1 MSVVRSKICGITRIE
16 DALIAAE
23 AGADAIGLVFYAKSP
38 RAVSIQQARDIVA
51 ALPAFAEAISMALNL
66 RYDSTLAD
74 FHLTASFTTWNIEEA
89 EGGIYAG
96 VWQSTP
102 GKWRIV
108 YDEWEYFH
116 ILEGHSVVTE
126 DGGEPVHLKA
136 GDRLILR
143 PGFKGTWEVLE
154 TTRKDYVIR
163 L

>member
-1 MSVVRSKICGITRIE
+1 MPASLPFDIASVEPE
-16 DALIAAE
+16 DGAPAADRLIS
-23 AGADAIGLVFYAKSP
+23 GDP
-38 RAVSIQQARDIVA
+38 R
-51 ALPAFAEAISMALNL
+51 
-66 RYDSTLAD
+66 
-74 FHLTASFTTWNIEEA
+74 FTTWNIEEA
-89 EGGIYAG
+89 DGGIYAG
-96 VWQSTP
+96 IWQSTP

-126 DGGEPVHLKA
+126 DGGTPIHLKA

>member
-1 MSVVRSKICGITRIE
+1 MSLIE
-16 DALIAAE
+16 R
-23 AGADAIGLVFYAKSP
+23 V
-38 RAVSIQQARDIVA
+38 ARDGIPPEVDR
-51 ALPAFAEAISMALNL
+51 PDPSRVIFG
-66 RYDSTLAD
+66 DPV
-74 FHLTASFTTWNIEEA
+74 HTTWNIEDRD
-89 EGGIYAG
+89 GLYCGL
-96 VWQSTP
+96 WQSTP
-102 GKWRIV
+102 GKWRIL